1 MVARLGQDG
10 DAALEHT
17 LAYSGKP
24 RRSELPGGTS
34 VRKLLMKPLLCG
46 VLALCLVACHRA
58 PDESRVRQ
66 GIETAEHAA
75 EQADASALGDV
86 LTDDFT
92 GNNGEMERRQLIG
105 LLRAAAFRGE
115 TIHALTGP
123 VTVEQRGDRYVAR
136 FTVTLTSG
144 GKLLPAQIGVYE
156 VETAWRKDG
165 REWRCYSA
173 IWKSA

>member
-1 MVARLGQDG
+1 M
-10 DAALEHT
+10 
-17 LAYSGKP
+17 
-24 RRSELPGGTS
+24 
-34 VRKLLMKPLLCG
+34 RKMLVKPLLCG
-46 VLALCLVACHRA
+46 LLALGVSACHRT

-66 GIETAEHAA
+66 GIEVAEHAA
-75 EQADASALGDV
+75 EHADASALGDV
-86 LTDDFT
+86 LSDDFD
-92 GNNGEMERRQLIG
+92 GNAGAMDRRQLLG

-123 VTVEQRGDRYVAR
+123 ITVEQRGDRYLAR

-144 GKLLPAQIGVYE
+144 GKLLPAQIGTYN

-173 IWKSA
+173 TWAAP

>member
-1 MVARLGQDG
+1 M
-10 DAALEHT
+10 
-17 LAYSGKP
+17 K
-24 RRSELPGGTS
+24 
-34 VRKLLMKPLLCG
+34 KLLINPLLCVALLMG
-46 VLALCLVACHRA
+46 VAACHRT

-66 GIETAEHAA
+66 GIDAAKQAAEHA
-75 EQADASALGDV
+75 DASSLGGV
-86 LTDDFT
+86 LSDDFD
-92 GNNGEMERRQLIG
+92 GNGGALDRRQILA

-123 VTVEQRGDRYVAR
+123 VEIEPRGDRYVAH

-144 GKLLPAQIGVYE
+144 GTLLPSQMGVYK

-173 IWKSA
+173 TWTQQM